1 MSGIQFVTD
10 AKGRKV
16 AVQID
21 PKKHGAM
28 WEKIWDGLVFESRRN
43 EKSVPYEQYRA
54 GRLRRTRP
62 AS

>member
-1 MSGIQFVTD
+1 
-10 AKGRKV
+10 
-16 AVQID
+16 
-21 PKKHGAM
+21 M